1 MQMDL
6 SFVEPDFHFAQIEVY
21 VKVKTSELSGKVN
34 MERVFRNSLAS
45 FQGLSIAPLAKLC
58 TPCNISG
65 CCGLGWEPFQ
75 GDLVLP
81 PFRGVLCTMNHGSIS
96 VESKGGHHLREP

>member
-6 SFVEPDFHFAQIEVY
+6 SFVQPDFYFAQIEVY
-21 VKVKTSELSGKVN
+21 ESQSKRMIGKIQYG
-34 MERVFRNSLAS
+34 EG
-45 FQGLSIAPLAKLC
+45 FQKQLSIVPLVTGSQA
-58 TPCNISG
+58 PCNISG

-81 PFRGVLCTMNHGSIS
+81 PFRGVLCSMNHGSIS